1 MSEQSSNDVAYRV
14 VVNQRGQYSIWFV
27 ERALPG
33 GWHEVAIPDD
43 WREDFREKNGS
54 QAMTSKQECLAYIET
69 VWTDMTPLAPQSD
82 ANLLVQGAP

>member
-1 MSEQSSNDVAYRV
+1 MSEQSTNDVAYRV

-43 WREDFREKNGS
+43 WLRGFNEKNDGGS
-54 QAMTSKQECLAYIET
+54 SATSKQRCLAYIET
-69 VWTDMTPLAPQSD
+69 VWTDMTPLPQ
-82 ANLLVQGAP
+82 